1 MNQGNQPNHDS
12 YRSCGPSDVTQ
23 PVPAMTGPLPP
34 ARHRHKALRWT
45 AGLAA
50 AAVLAG
56 GGAVAGIDLAGSGSP
71 AGGQAAVLSAA
82 LNGAS
87 SAAPGTSA
95 LSGVTSSGATS
106 SGATSSGA
114 TSSGATSSG
123 ATSSGATS
131 SGATSSG
138 YTAGARP
145 RRAAFALRR
154 LRGLHGEFTVRNGKG
169 GFREIAF
176 ERGAI
181 TAVSSK
187 TVTVRAADGTTWT
200 WTLMSNTV
208 VRKDR
213 ARSSAANLAAGDPVF
228 VGGPEQGQV
237 RGARLIIVPE
247 KRAAGQSGSPQ
258 GSAPGPSPSSS

>member
-1 MNQGNQPNHDS
+1 MDDMNQGNQPNHDS

-95 LSGVTSSGATS
+95 LSGATLSGAPSSGATS

-114 TSSGATSSG
+114 TSSGDA
-123 ATSSGATS
+123 
-131 SGATSSG
+131 SSG
-138 YTAGARP
+138 YAAGARAG
-145 RRAAFALRR
+145 RAAVALRR
-154 LRGLHGEFTVRNGKG
+154 LRGLHGEFTVRNGTG

-258 GSAPGPSPSSS
+258 GSAPGPSPSSG

>member
-1 MNQGNQPNHDS
+1 MDDMNWGNQAQHNS
-12 YRSCGPSDVTQ
+12 YRSYGPSDVTQ
-23 PVPAMTGPLPP
+23 PVPSMTGPVPP
-34 ARHRHKALRWT
+34 PGGHRHRALRWT
-45 AGLAA
+45 AGLAT

-56 GGAVAGIDLAGSGSP
+56 GGAIAGIDLAGGGSP
-71 AGGQAAVLSAA
+71 ASGQGAVLSAA
-82 LNGAS
+82 LNGGNSPPPGAS
-87 SAAPGTSA
+87 
-95 LSGVTSSGATS
+95 TSSGATS

-131 SGATSSG
+131 SGAVVVR
-138 YTAGARP
+138 AR
-145 RRAAFALRR
+145 RVAAILRH
-154 LRGLHGEFTVRNGKG
+154 LRGLHGEFTVRNGAG

-181 TAVSSK
+181 ATVSGK

-200 WTLMSNTV
+200 WTFRSDTV

-213 ARSSAANLAAGDPVF
+213 ARSSASSLATGDPVF
-228 VGGPEQGQV
+228 VGGPEQGTV

-247 KRAAGQSGSPQ
+247 KPAAGQSGSQQ
-258 GSAPGPSPSSS
+258 GAAPGPSPSSS